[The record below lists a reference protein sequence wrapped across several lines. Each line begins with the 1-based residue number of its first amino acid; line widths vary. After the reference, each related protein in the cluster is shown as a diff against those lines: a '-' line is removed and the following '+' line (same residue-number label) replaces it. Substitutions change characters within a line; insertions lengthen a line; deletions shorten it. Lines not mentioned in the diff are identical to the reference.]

1 MRTVGRTGSGGMGTQ
16 PQSRCG
22 NLRIDTRAR
31 AGSVETTRDRCHA
44 RRDDS
49 HVSGILQKAI
59 AEGHHL
65 EDVALEGYEPA
76 TIGIVLVAIVLALTV
91 VVGIAL
97 GVTLTVYYLS

>member
-1 MRTVGRTGSGGMGTQ
+1 MGAQ

-22 NLRIDTRAR
+22 NLRIDIRAR
-31 AGSVETTRDRCHA
+31 AGSVQTTRDSCHA
-44 RRDDS
+44 RRDDP
-49 HVSGILQKAI
+49 HVNGILQKAI

-65 EDVALEGYEPA
+65 EEVAQEGYEPA